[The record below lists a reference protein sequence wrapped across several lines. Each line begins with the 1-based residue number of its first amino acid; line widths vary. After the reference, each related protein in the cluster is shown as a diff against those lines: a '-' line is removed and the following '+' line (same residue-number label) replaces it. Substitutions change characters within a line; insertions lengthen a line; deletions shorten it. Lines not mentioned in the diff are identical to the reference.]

1 LLATWDFSKITIPKL
16 LLQVFVNLGSKAM
29 FMSMCRLSLLA
40 LGLQGLAA
48 TAADNSLNYPQTAK
62 CCDKIDNENDMMT
75 CLEKVDF
82 GTKDIAILSYAS
94 TDIMEYAA
102 YSFGVNSAY
111 AEHNGY
117 EMYFLNEAGGSN
129 YEPRDPR

>member
-1 LLATWDFSKITIPKL
+1 LLLLPTWDFSKITIPKL
-16 LLQVFVNLGSKAM
+16 LLQVFVKAM